1 MPLLC
6 LATGEPAAASPTS
19 IAAAQAIA
27 VAPAVTAPVTVPA
40 ATAAAVSAAT
50 EHVAPRP
57 SLQSTKSNA
66 AAAQGAANAAFIH
79 SSAVAT
85 DVPATTLPFSPSPFT
100 HSPDRTARN
109 DDIERPADE
118 PDERP
123 DEPDEWP
130 VGVCG
135 MGCGT
140 PTEPSVGPPHTVH
153 HAIAQPTTSP
163 PTTSPGSGDVGGG
176 VGSGGNRASE
186 CVGFLHSDLQRT
198 SQRSLPLLRRCI
210 LPNSGRCKLA
220 GPLDCPH
227 DG

>member
-27 VAPAVTAPVTVPA
+27 VARAVTAPVTVPA

-85 DVPATTLPFSPSPFT
+85 DVATTLPFSPSPFT

-163 PTTSPGSGDVGGG
+163 PTTFPGSGDVGGG

-186 CVGFLHSDLQRT
+186 CVGFLHSDLQR
-198 SQRSLPLLRRCI
+198 SYHCSPPLLRRCI

-220 GPLDCPH
+220 GPLDFPH